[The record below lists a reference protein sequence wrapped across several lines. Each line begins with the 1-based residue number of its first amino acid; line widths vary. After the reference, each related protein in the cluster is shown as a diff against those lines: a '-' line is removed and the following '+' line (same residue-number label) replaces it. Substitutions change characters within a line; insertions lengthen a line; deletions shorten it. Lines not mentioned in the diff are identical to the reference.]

1 MGFIWWLIIGGVIG
15 WLASIVMN
23 TNHKQGKFLNIVVGI
38 VGAMIAGW
46 LLSPL
51 LGISTIN
58 QDSFS
63 LGSLFVSFLGAVILL
78 ALVNLF
84 RHGKMR

>member
-1 MGFIWWLIIGGVIG
+1 MGFILWLIIGGIIG

-23 TNHKQGKFLNIVVGI
+23 TNHKQGKFLNIIVGI

-46 LLSPL
+46 ILSPM
-51 LGISTIN
+51 LGIRTIN
-58 QDSFS
+58 QESFS
-63 LGSLFVSFLGAVILL
+63 LASMFVSFLGAVILL

-84 RHGKMR
+84 RHGKPR

>member
-1 MGFIWWLIIGGVIG
+1 MGFILWLIIGGIIG

-46 LLSPL
+46 IISPL
-51 LGISTIN
+51 LGIRTIN

-63 LGSLFVSFLGAVILL
+63 LGSMFVSFLGAVILL

-84 RHGKMR
+84 RHGKAR